1 MEKYD
6 YEDAVK
12 TDIENWL
19 EENGERYADDDGTI
33 SYDAVYDDMFIDDS
47 ITGNGS
53 GSYTFNRWRAEEY
66 LCHNLDL
73 LRDAIE
79 EFGGDYERVMRSAE
93 DADVTIRCYLLPRI
107 LQYVLD
113 NYNETHQKNDD
124 DDNENKEMPTESYR
138 GYRTCNSIIS
148 EAYNRQRNR
157 R

>member
-6 YEDAVK
+6 YEEAVRN
-12 TDIENWL
+12 DIENWL
-19 EENGERYADDDGTI
+19 DENGERYADDDGTI

-53 GSYTFNRWRAEEY
+53 GSYTFNAWTAEEN

-73 LRDAIE
+73 FRDAIE
-79 EFGGDYERVMRSAE
+79 DFGGDYERAMQSAE
-93 DADVTIRCYLLPRI
+93 TADVIIRCYLLSSL
-107 LQYVLD
+107 LQEVLD
-113 NYNETHQKNDD
+113 DCNEKHQKTEEED
-124 DDNENKEMPTESYR
+124 EEMPNESYR

-148 EAYNRQRNR
+148 EAYKRQRNR